1 MSAVKRASKAKAK
14 KAKAKKAKAKKATRA
29 ATPRAQLDAFIDKYS
44 ADVAKQGRTAFAKM
58 RKLLPAATVL
68 VYDNYNALAI
78 GFGPGEQS
86 SKIVFSIAL
95 YPRWVSL
102 FFAKGVGLP
111 DPHRLL
117 KGSGSTVRHIVVE
130 TPDALD
136 DPRVREL
143 MRHALHRAGTSLDDG
158 PAGSIIIK
166 SVSARQRPR
175 RPAAV
180 NSRARLG

>member
-1 MSAVKRASKAKAK
+1 MSAVRRAGKAKTQA
-14 KAKAKKAKAKKATRA
+14 ASRA

-44 ADVAKQGRTAFAKM
+44 DEMAKQGRTAFAKM

-78 GFGPGEQS
+78 GFGPSEQT

-102 FFAKGVGLP
+102 FFGKGVGLP
-111 DPHRLL
+111 DPHGLL
-117 KGSGSTVRHIVVE
+117 RGSGSTVRHIVLE
-130 TPDALD
+130 TPDVLD

-143 MRHALHRAGTSLDDG
+143 MRHALDRAATSLASGSPG
-158 PAGSIIIK
+158 PIIIR

-175 RPAAV
+175 RPAESKAAS
-180 NSRARLG
+180 SRARSQ